1 MSPRSVEG
9 ADPPPDHG
17 HHDEEMPRL
26 ALTRSQV
33 LVAVLF
39 VLSAVA
45 FLYFVLPQITGL
57 KDTWSRLEKGDPLWL
72 IVAGILELLSFVGY
86 VVKFRIV
93 CLVGEQ
99 DHQRIGW
106 RVSYQIT
113 MAGLAAT
120 RLFAAAG
127 AGGIALTA
135 WALRRSGM
143 PARVVAVRMVA
154 MNVLLYGVY
163 MSTIVVTGTL
173 LYLGVL
179 SGGEAVPLT
188 ILPAGIALLLLLAV
202 GALVLLP
209 ADAERRFGRWA
220 AGGGQ
225 LQRVGKLL
233 VTVPAAASSGVRTA
247 IEITR
252 ERPAALGGSIAWWG
266 FDMATLWACF
276 HAFSSGDTPPIG
288 VIIMSYFVGMAGN
301 LLPLPGGIGGVEG
314 GMIGMFA
321 AFGVD
326 FGYATVAV
334 LSYRAFSF
342 WLPTIPGAIAY
353 VQLRGTVKRW
363 RTQDIPAS
371 VAEQPG
377 AASA

>member
-9 ADPPPDHG
+9 TDPRLDQE

-26 ALTRSQV
+26 VLTRNQV
-33 LVAVLF
+33 LVAAMF
-39 VLSAVA
+39 VVSSVA
-45 FLYFVLPQITGL
+45 FLYFVVPKITGL
-57 KDTWSRLEKGDPLWL
+57 KDTWQRLEQGDPLWL
-72 IVAGILELLSFVGY
+72 VVAGFLELISFGGY
-86 VVKFRIV
+86 VTLFRTV
-93 CLVGEQ
+93 CLSGEQ
-99 DHQRIGW
+99 DHRRIGW

-143 PARVVAVRMVA
+143 PARTVAVRMVA

-163 MSTIVVTGTL
+163 LLTVSLVGTL
-173 LYLGVL
+173 LFFGVL
-179 SGGEAVPLT
+179 SGGTAVPIT
-188 ILPAGIALLLLLAV
+188 ILPAMIALLLLLAIA
-202 GALVLLP
+202 ALVLLP
-209 ADAERRFGRWA
+209 EDAERRFEAWA
-220 AGGGQ
+220 AGTGRMQ
-225 LQRVGKLL
+225 KVGKAL
-233 VTVPAAASSGVRTA
+233 VTVPAAASTGVRKA
-247 IEITR
+247 IEIVR
-252 ERPAALGGSIAWWG
+252 ERPAALIGAMTWWA

-276 HAFSSGDTPPIG
+276 HAFGHGDTPPIG
-288 VIIMSYFVGMAGN
+288 VIVMSYFVGMAGN

-363 RTQDIPAS
+363 RAQDSPDESS
-371 VAEQPG
+371 VEQ
-377 AASA
+377 